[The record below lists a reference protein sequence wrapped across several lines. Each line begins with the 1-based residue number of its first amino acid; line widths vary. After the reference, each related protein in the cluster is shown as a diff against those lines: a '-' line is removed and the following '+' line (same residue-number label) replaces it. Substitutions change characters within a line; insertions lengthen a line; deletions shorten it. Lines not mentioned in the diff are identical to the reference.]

1 MNKKYLIYKLAKMT
15 KKRVKLNRLPL
26 TALRTFEAAA
36 RLLSFKDAADELHVS
51 ATTVSN
57 QIRKLEKDWDCK
69 LFIRKTR
76 SVVLTDTGRSL
87 STVVS
92 KSFGQIRREIET
104 HISDTKRALKVA
116 IGPIFGRWIIPK
128 INGFQKR
135 YPEIDLIIENSP
147 RITNAEMMTSDIQI
161 DWGEPDSWFG
171 LESTFLM
178 EVTYSPVLSPK
189 ILKNIEF
196 PKTSEDLINLT
207 LIHQYDYSEW
217 AAWMRLN
224 GSSELDVESGII
236 IVDSN
241 VALQAAIDGAG
252 VALGSFPFVAPEL
265 ASGILVKPF
274 DIDLVPSRSY
284 YVLVKPQTTPNPDIS
299 IFVAWLKEQ
308 VSN

>member
-1 MNKKYLIYKLAKMT
+1 
-15 KKRVKLNRLPL
+15 
-26 TALRTFEAAA
+26 
-36 RLLSFKDAADELHVS
+36 
-51 ATTVSN
+51 
-57 QIRKLEKDWDCK
+57 
-69 LFIRKTR
+69 
-76 SVVLTDTGRSL
+76 
-87 STVVS
+87 
-92 KSFGQIRREIET
+92 
-104 HISDTKRALKVA
+104 
-116 IGPIFGRWIIPK
+116 
-128 INGFQKR
+128 
-135 YPEIDLIIENSP
+135 
-147 RITNAEMMTSDIQI
+147 MMTSDIQI

-171 LESTFLM
+171 LDSTFLM

-189 ILKNIEF
+189 ILKNIEV

-224 GSSELDVESGII
+224 GNSELDVESGII

-274 DIDLVPSRSY
+274 DVDLVPSRSY

>member
-1 MNKKYLIYKLAKMT
+1 MA

-36 RLLSFKDAADELHVS
+36 RLLSFKDASDELHVS

-57 QIRKLEKDWDCK
+57 QIRKLEKDWNCK
-69 LFIRKTR
+69 LFIRRTR
-76 SVVLTDTGRSL
+76 SVILTDTGRSL

-92 KSFGQIRREIET
+92 RSFGQIRKEIET
-104 HISDTKRALKVA
+104 HIIDKKRTLKVG
-116 IGPIFGRWIIPK
+116 IGPIFSRWIIPK
-128 INGFQKR
+128 INDFQKR
-135 YPEIDLIIENSP
+135 YPEVDLIIESSP
-147 RITNAEMMTSDIQI
+147 RITNAGMMTCDIQI
-161 DWGEPDSWFG
+161 DWGVSDSWFG
-171 LESTFLM
+171 LDSTFLM

-189 ILKNIEF
+189 ILKDGEY

-217 AAWMRLN
+217 AAWMNLKGDKELN
-224 GSSELDVESGII
+224 VENGII

-252 VALGSFPFVAPEL
+252 VALGSFPFVSPEL
-265 ASGILVKPF
+265 DAGILIKPF
-274 DIDLVPSRSY
+274 DINLVPSRAY
-284 YVLVKPQTTPNPDIS
+284 YVLVKPQNTPNPDIS
-299 IFVAWLKEQ
+299 IFVEWLKDQ

>member
-1 MNKKYLIYKLAKMT
+1 MA

-26 TALRTFEAAA
+26 TALRTFGAAA
-36 RLLSFKDAADELHVS
+36 RLLSFKDASDELHVS

-57 QIRKLEKDWDCK
+57 QIRKLEKDWNCK
-69 LFIRKTR
+69 LFIRRTR
-76 SVVLTDTGRSL
+76 SVILTDTGRSL

-92 KSFGQIRREIET
+92 KSFGQIRQEIET
-104 HISDTKRALKVA
+104 HISENKRTLKVA

-128 INGFQKR
+128 INDFQKK

-147 RITNAEMMTSDIQI
+147 RITNAEMMTCDIQI

-171 LESTFLM
+171 LDSTFLM
-178 EVTYSPVLSPK
+178 EVTYSPVFSPK
-189 ILKNIEF
+189 ILNNSES
-196 PKTSEDLINLT
+196 PKTADDLISLT

-217 AAWMRLN
+217 SAWMRLSGN
-224 GSSELDVESGII
+224 SEIDVESGII

-252 VALGSFPFVAPEL
+252 VALGSFPFVESEV
-265 ASGILVKPF
+265 ASGILIKPF

-284 YVLVKPQTTPNPDIS
+284 YLLVKPQTNPNPDILT
-299 IFVAWLKEQ
+299 FVDWLKEQ
-308 VSN
+308 IADKTLKKC